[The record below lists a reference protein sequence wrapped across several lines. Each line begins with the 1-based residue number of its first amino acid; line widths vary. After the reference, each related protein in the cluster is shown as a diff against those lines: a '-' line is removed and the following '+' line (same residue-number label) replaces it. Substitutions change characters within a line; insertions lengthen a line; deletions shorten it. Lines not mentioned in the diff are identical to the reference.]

1 MNIHVPRANMSRMLE
16 VCWVS
21 NHGAVDSPPPFRS
34 GLLSDAARKALDPD
48 VTHPVVGQLLA
59 GHTLAAASSALL
71 LRHFLCW
78 LCGRRHLD
86 AGAVCRCTI
95 SYKKDGT
102 ESLISISGMA
112 PGLHRVSS
120 KPSRQ
125 TSTRAS

>member
-34 GLLSDAARKALDPD
+34 RLLSDAAREALDPD

-86 AGAVCRCTI
+86 AGAVRRCTI

-102 ESLISISGMA
+102 KSLISISGMA